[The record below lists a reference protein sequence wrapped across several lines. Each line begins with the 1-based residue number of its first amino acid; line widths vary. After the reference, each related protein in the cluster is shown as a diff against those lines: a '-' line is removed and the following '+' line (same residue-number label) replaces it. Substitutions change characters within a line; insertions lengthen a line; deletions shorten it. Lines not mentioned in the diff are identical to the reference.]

1 MQSRRFIRL
10 AVALLALAGA
20 AASSLAAAATPTAGD
35 HTQAHVGHAHAADH
49 AHHMQ
54 MLQQQPGYKRS
65 VHRYAP
71 PEVSLVDQDG
81 RSLALLEV
89 LADPRPLMLNFIF
102 TSCTTIC
109 PVLSA
114 SLAQAREA
122 LGPDAQRVRM
132 VSITIDPEHD
142 TPERLRRYARR
153 FGAAEGWDFYTGDL
167 QDIIRVQKAFDAFR
181 GDKMSHIP
189 LTFLR
194 AAPDEPWI
202 RMEGFANAGELIEEY
217 RGGLPADLAQT
228 ID

>member
-1 MQSRRFIRL
+1 
-10 AVALLALAGA
+10 
-20 AASSLAAAATPTAGD
+20 
-35 HTQAHVGHAHAADH
+35 
-49 AHHMQ
+49 
-54 MLQQQPGYKRS
+54 
-65 VHRYAP
+65 
-71 PEVSLVDQDG
+71 
-81 RSLALLEV
+81 
-89 LADPRPLMLNFIF
+89 
-102 TSCTTIC
+102 
-109 PVLSA
+109 
-114 SLAQAREA
+114 
-122 LGPDAQRVRM
+122 M

-153 FGAAEGWDFYTGDL
+153 FGAAEDWDFYTGDL

-217 RGGLPADLAQT
+217 RSGVPADLAQT